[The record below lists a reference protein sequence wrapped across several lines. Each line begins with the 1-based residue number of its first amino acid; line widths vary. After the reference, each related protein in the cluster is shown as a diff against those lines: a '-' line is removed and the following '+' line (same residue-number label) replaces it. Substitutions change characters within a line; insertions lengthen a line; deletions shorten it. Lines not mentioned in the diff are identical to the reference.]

1 MKSYFRGM
9 RAVLLAACAV
19 ALLVPQ
25 AQASVVVDFDDAT
38 KWVAG
43 GGGITSYQ
51 TDHVYA
57 DQGLVFTGGPALR
70 QNDGAVDG
78 VAGALGSFA
87 WRLRN
92 STTVDWTATYADTS
106 GLDTISRFSFDV
118 RRWDGNPSPEYSVEY
133 SVNGGVDFTNVG
145 LIDNA
150 FLGDSSDWSTFTHN
164 FGLTTFADGDFVV
177 QLSATGGERIMVDN
191 FRLTAVP
198 EPGSLAVLGV
208 GCGLVAWRRR
218 RTSGK

>member
-1 MKSYFRGM
+1 MKSHFLGI
-9 RAVLLAACAV
+9 RAVLFAAFAA

-25 AQASVVVDFDDAT
+25 AQASVVVDFDDDA

-43 GGGITSYQ
+43 SGSITSYQ
-51 TDHVYA
+51 IDHVYA

-70 QNDGAVDG
+70 QGNGAQDG
-78 VAGALGSFA
+78 VAGALGAFS

-92 STTVDWTATYADTS
+92 GTAVNWTATYADTTA
-106 GLDTISRFSFDV
+106 LDTISRFSFDV

-150 FLGDSSDWSTFTHN
+150 FLGDSSDWTTFSHD

-177 QLSATGGERIMVDN
+177 QLSATTGERIMVDN

-198 EPGSLAVLGV
+198 EPGSLAVLGI

-218 RTSGK
+218 RSVK

>member
-1 MKSYFRGM
+1 MKSYFRGI
-9 RAVLLAACAV
+9 RAALLAVCTA

-25 AQASVVVDFDDAT
+25 AQASVVVDFDDDA
-38 KWVAG
+38 KWTAG
-43 GGGITSYQ
+43 SGGLGSYQ
-51 TDHVYA
+51 DDHVYS

-70 QNDGAVDG
+70 NTTSTTDG
-78 VAGALGSFA
+78 VAGALGTFS

-92 STTVDWTATYADTS
+92 QPVNWTATYADTS
-106 GLDTISRFSFDV
+106 GLDTVSRFSFDV
-118 RRWDGNPSPEYSVEY
+118 RRWDGNPSPEFAVEY

-150 FLGDSSDWSTFTHN
+150 FLGDSSEWSTFSHN
-164 FGLTTFADGDFVV
+164 FGLTTFADSDFVV
-177 QLSATGGERIMVDN
+177 QLSATTGERIMVDN

-218 RTSGK
+218 RSVK

>member
-1 MKSYFRGM
+1 M

-70 QNDGAVDG
+70 QGVAPQDG
-78 VAGALGSFA
+78 VAGAFGTYS
-87 WRLRN
+87 WRLRDATGTN
-92 STTVDWTATYADTS
+92 WTATYADTS
-106 GLDTISRFSFDV
+106 GLDTVRRFSFDV
-118 RRWDGNPSPEYSVEY
+118 RRWDGSPSPEFAVEY

-150 FLGDSSDWSTFTHN
+150 FLGDSSEWSTFSYD
-164 FGLTTFADGDFVV
+164 FGLTTFANNDFVV
-177 QLSATGGERIMVDN
+177 QLSRNGGERIMVDN